1 MAQKIILSLLGI
13 FGVTMAAFDDTVV
26 QSFSGSATLFQLGR
40 GLAVQGDYLML
51 GSGLIDG
58 ASNNDVG
65 GIKIYKKDG
74 NGDFIEKASF
84 NGDDYSLPAL
94 SKLGE
99 QCDFAGDTL
108 LCYEN
113 EYQVSTYGTTGG
125 GKIRVWKTLD
135 GGETWVDDQTFVPT
149 TFISAAVASGAASN
163 FGQSFECSDDGQWCA
178 VGAEQEYSDDGVE
191 VSTGALYLFEKVGGT
206 YVQTSR
212 VSSPDLVAGNR
223 LGRTIAISHDGTWIA
238 ASVDVTTSLRVSK
251 VLIYKNE
258 GGTLVLKTTLI
269 EPTSDTSSQFGDDIK
284 FSRDGSYVALS
295 EPMFENDGGGVP
307 YNTGRVYV
315 AKVASDAWSIVDT
328 VTMLDPSPH
337 TNTQPGGDNLA
348 RQITWGP
355 ELQIF
360 VGAPGFDEGNSNA
373 GGLFIIENIGT
384 DDWNNTEIV
393 LTGGTSTTNG
403 AYGYSVVS
411 DGLDLIV
418 SARGEDSNNGK
429 VYTYALPAPPC
440 FATSDCSSTYCQPN
454 NECAISAKACS
465 SHGDCFGEFL
475 SGYLPH
481 CNFESG
487 LCEDVGYTGICTSI
501 PECTT
506 KVKKQIANENAI
518 GSMTQT
524 ASIGGNVTQSRLGV
538 NDIIQDT
545 IATTTIT
552 QDLEIFVAGVET
564 AVFDG
569 ALFTNVNNDN
579 LILAEIQKLVCA
591 GDAEEACSVTIP
603 ARRVLEDGRE
613 LQQEITVS
621 VSYEL
626 DAETFA
632 NLTSSGSFNDPAFAQ
647 ALADAVGADVN
658 DVTVVAV
665 DGTLEIEYIVSQEST
680 GDDPLE
686 EENLNAIDTLASE
699 VDTITDTVVAELG
712 LDAGD
717 YEEPDVDKCGD
728 RDCNGRGTCNVNTGV
743 CACTDTDYWGINCE
757 TSVTCGN
764 GTKSDSSAY
773 CICDYPE
780 YGQRC
785 ENNKDCSACGV

>member
-26 QSFSGSATLFQLGR
+26 QTLSGSSTFFQLGR
-40 GLAVQGDYLML
+40 GLAIQDDYLML
-51 GSGLIDG
+51 GTGLFDG

-65 GIKIYKKDG
+65 LIKIYKKDG
-74 NGDFIEKASF
+74 SGDFIEKASF
-84 NGDDYSLPAL
+84 DGDDYSLAQS

-99 QCDFAGDTL
+99 YCDFAGDTL
-108 LCYEN
+108 LCHEN
-113 EYQVSTYGTTGG
+113 DFLVPTYGTVGG

-135 GGETWVDDQTFVPT
+135 SGETWVDDQTFLPT
-149 TFISAAVASGAASN
+149 TFPANAVASGAASN
-163 FGQSFECSDDGQWCA
+163 FGQSFECSDDGQWCF
-178 VGAEQEYSDDGVE
+178 VGAGTESSDDG
-191 VSTGALYLFEKVGGT
+191 STATTGAVYLFEKVGGT
-206 YVQTSR
+206 YVQSSRIASPEITSG
-212 VSSPDLVAGNR
+212 AR
-223 LGRTIAISHDGTWIA
+223 LGYNVAISHDGTWA
-238 ASVDVTTSLRVSK
+238 AANMHSISGLAVSK
-251 VLIYKNE
+251 VVFFKNV
-258 GGTLVLKTTLI
+258 GGTLVQQNIIT
-269 EPTSDTSSQFGDDIK
+269 EPTSDTTSKFGHDMK
-284 FSRDGSYVALS
+284 FSRDGSYIALS
-295 EPMFENDGGGVP
+295 EPMFENDGGSVP
-307 YNTGRVYV
+307 YNTGRIYV
-315 AKVASDAWSIVDT
+315 AKVASDTWSIVDT
-328 VTMLDPSPH
+328 VTLLDPSPH
-337 TNTQPGGDNLA
+337 TNTQPAGDNLA
-348 RQITWGP
+348 RQVTWGP

-360 VGAPGFDEGNSNA
+360 VGAPGYDDGNSNA
-373 GGLFIIENIGT
+373 GGLFVIEHIGT

-393 LTGGTSTTNG
+393 LTGGTSVSNG

-418 SARGEDSNNGK
+418 SARGEGSNNGK
-429 VYTYALPAPPC
+429 VYKYALPAPPC

-481 CNFESG
+481 CDFDAG
-487 LCEDVGYTGICTSI
+487 VCKDVGYHGICTSV
-501 PECTT
+501 PECTA
-506 KVKKQIANENAI
+506 KVKKQIANANAI

-647 ALADAVGADVN
+647 ALADAVGADVS

-728 RDCNGRGTCNVNTGV
+728 RDCNGRGTCNANTGV
-743 CACTDTDYWGINCE
+743 CACTDPDYWGINCE